1 MCTAIDKC
9 DASLYPGAV
18 AGHGLCGDGASCIV
32 TGPGTYQCSVLRF
45 WVVEHGRG
53 FAMLAALWL
62 ICLAG
67 FGLLE
72 RIPRAFVG
80 FLTVRRAQCAAL
92 EARAPRKA
100 TTGRRESPPAL
111 SLLLFISFVCHLFLL
126 FISFVCHL
134 LPFVRSFFFSYS
146 LRRFFTMYVIS
157 LPLYADWTQAVE
169 AVPLPR
175 HHRPSRPCYRGGPSG
190 ARAAFS
196 PSIDPHLDPFRHRTR
211 LRLCCSNAHVY

>member
-18 AGHGLCGDGASCIV
+18 AGHALCGDGASCVV

-111 SLLLFISFVCHLFLL
+111 SLR
-126 FISFVCHL
+126 
-134 LPFVRSFFFSYS
+134 PFVRSLFFSYS

-157 LPLYADWTQAVE
+157 LPLYADWTQVVE

-175 HHRPSRPCYRGGPSG
+175 HHRPSRPCHRGGPSG